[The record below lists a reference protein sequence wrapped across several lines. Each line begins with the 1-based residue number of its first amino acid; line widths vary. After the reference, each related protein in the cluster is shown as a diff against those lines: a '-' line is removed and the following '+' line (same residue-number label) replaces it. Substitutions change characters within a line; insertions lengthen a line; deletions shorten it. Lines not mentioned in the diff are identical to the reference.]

1 MKLLPKMMLWI
12 FGLAILAIVIAGV
25 TLVSFDWY
33 RYHENQK
40 MIEKFAVNTQPS
52 KTLVVFF
59 SRSGHTEVM
68 ARKIAELTQADILP
82 LQSARDNIGLTG
94 MLQALQDARNT
105 DADITPKTVDLSQY
119 DTVYIGSPVWLYSP
133 APQVYEFAK
142 NNDFTGKQVIL
153 FNSMNSKFE
162 QRFIDDFKQIIEQNG
177 GTFAKHL
184 YVIRG
189 RMGQQMPTD
198 VFLQEVEQKVGE

>member
-1 MKLLPKMMLWI
+1 MMLW
-12 FGLAILAIVIAGV
+12 FVGLAVVAIALAGA
-25 TLVSFDWY
+25 TLVIFDWY

-40 MIEKFAVNTQPS
+40 MIEKFPSNTQPS

-68 ARKIAELTQADILP
+68 ARKIADLTQADILP

-94 MLQALQDARNT
+94 MLQAIQDARNT
-105 DADITPKTVDLSQY
+105 NADITPKTIDLSPY
-119 DTVYIGSPVWLYSP
+119 DTVYIGSPVWFYSP
-133 APQVYEFAK
+133 APQVYAFAK
-142 NNDFTGKQVIL
+142 NNNFSGKRVIL

-162 QRFIDDFKQIIEQNG
+162 QHFIDDFKQIVVQNG
-177 GTFAKHL
+177 GTFAQHL

-189 RMGQQMPTD
+189 RIGQQMPTD
-198 VFLQEVEQKVGE
+198 VFLQEIERKVGELE